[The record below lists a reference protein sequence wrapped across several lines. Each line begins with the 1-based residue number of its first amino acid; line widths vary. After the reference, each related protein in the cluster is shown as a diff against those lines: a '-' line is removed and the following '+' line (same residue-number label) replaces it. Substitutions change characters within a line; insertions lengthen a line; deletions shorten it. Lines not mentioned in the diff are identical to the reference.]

1 MKVTK
6 TEPLE
11 VNYNGYKIEV
21 SKPSK
26 TYAYW
31 VRGIDLE
38 ASEGGF
44 NTPKSALLAAKYLI
58 DSEVNDNE

>member
-6 TEPLE
+6 SESLQ

-31 VRGIDLE
+31 VRGINLE

-44 NTPKSALLAAKYLI
+44 NSPKSALLAAKHLI
-58 DSEVNDNE
+58 DSEVLGNE